1 MGKGRLLEELMGVV
15 VLFLVYGGS
24 FLVFGF
30 VYEGVG
36 LFLVG
41 LFFVLDDF
49 GVWLDWDCIFYCFW
63 IFLCFEVNGRV

>member
-49 GVWLDWDCIFYCFW
+49 GV
-63 IFLCFEVNGRV
+63 